1 MAWIAEQ
8 LLKIIGE
15 HAPNECITEKRLVNL
30 TKLKEKQVENAMRKL
45 RKHELVVL
53 TSPGCYR
60 LTDAGKAALAT
71 EAALRSGPSGTYQT
85 VRIHKNSLRRRV
97 WHAIRIRKKFS
108 IREIEPLVATGNEAD
123 IVNNIGK
130 YLRALE
136 KAGYLIKMKKRE
148 VGSVLTSNGHVRW
161 WLPDESNTGPI
172 APVWRQD
179 KNTLFD
185 PNTGKEVSLCGE
197 NS

>member
-1 MAWIAEQ
+1 MAWISEQ
-8 LLKIIGE
+8 LLKVIGE

-30 TKLKEKQVENAMRKL
+30 TGLKEKQVENAMRKL

-53 TSPGCYR
+53 VAPGCYR
-60 LTDAGKAALAT
+60 LTDAGKEALAT
-71 EAALRSGPSGTYQT
+71 EAALRSGPSGSYQA
-85 VRIHKNSLRRRV
+85 VRIHKNSLRMRV
-97 WHAIRIRKKFS
+97 WRAIRIRKKFS
-108 IREIEPLVATGNEAD
+108 ISEIEPLVATGNEAD
-123 IVNNIGK
+123 IVSNIGK

-148 VGSVLTSNGHVRW
+148 AGSALTSNGHMRW
-161 WLPDESNTGPI
+161 WLPDENNTGPI
-172 APVWRQD
+172 APIWRQA

-185 PNTGKEVSLCGE
+185 PNNGKEVPLCGE